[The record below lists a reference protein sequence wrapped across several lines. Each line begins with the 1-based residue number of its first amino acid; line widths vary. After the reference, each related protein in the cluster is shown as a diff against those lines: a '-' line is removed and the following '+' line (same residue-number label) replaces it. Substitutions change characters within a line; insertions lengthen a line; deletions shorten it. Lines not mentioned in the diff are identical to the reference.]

1 MYDPRDLF
9 PFVEA
14 ARRGSFSAAARQLQ
28 VTPSAISKSIAR
40 LEKALD
46 ARLFQRSTRQLQ
58 LTTEGQLFFER
69 LSGALEGI
77 DAAVE
82 SLSEARHT
90 PSGLVRV
97 ATIVS
102 FGKHFVLPLVRDFH
116 VRYPHVELEL
126 QFDDGTPDLIQGRF
140 DLAIR
145 RGPLRE
151 GRSVARQ
158 LCLLPL
164 ILVASPDYLAQRGI
178 PKRPSDLIDH
188 ECVSIRFPSGRRA
201 KWLFTARGA
210 DRRVSDHVHYPKGRL
225 VVSEHPADTLVD
237 AALMGAGVTAIAA
250 SFALPW
256 LRSGELKLLL
266 PDYRLERDSEVF
278 IQYPHREHLP
288 LKVQVFSEF
297 LIERLR
303 SDERLL
309 CRPETLVAY
318 GAPS

>member
-1 MYDPRDLF
+1 MTETMYDPRDLF

-46 ARLFQRSTRQLQ
+46 VRLFNRSTRQLQ
-58 LTTEGQLFFER
+58 LTTDGQLFFER

-82 SLSEARHT
+82 SLDEARHT

-97 ATIVS
+97 STIVA
-102 FGKHFVLPLVRDFH
+102 FGRHFVLPLVRDFH
-116 VRYPHVELEL
+116 ARYPHVELEF

-140 DLAIR
+140 DIAIR

-158 LCLLPL
+158 LCVLPL
-164 ILVASPDYLAQRGI
+164 VLVASPDYLAQRGV
-178 PKRPSDLIDH
+178 PETPDDLAAH
-188 ECVSIRFPSGRRA
+188 ECVSVRFPSGRHA
-201 KWLFTARGA
+201 KWLFT
-210 DRRVSDHVHYPKGRL
+210 RVHDAATFAHQPKGRL
-225 VVSEHPADTLVD
+225 VVSEQPADTLID
-237 AALMGAGVTAIAA
+237 AALMGTGITAISAC
-250 SFALPW
+250 FALPW
-256 LRSGELKLLL
+256 LRSGELKLVL
-266 PDYRLERDSEVF
+266 PGYRLERDSEVF

-288 LKVQVFSEF
+288 LKVRVFSEF

-303 SDERLL
+303 SDEHLL
-309 CRPETLVAY
+309 CRPDMLDAFS
-318 GAPS
+318 A